1 MSDNSHIEEAETED
15 SGSSL
20 PPYSESDQF
29 NATGEQQLYHQPDQ
43 QLEPTYVSRP
53 IVNLGDD
60 YTTGLFQCHDSV
72 PICLSSTFV
81 PCYSWGTVR
90 AVLESGAA
98 EVGEHDEGQE
108 TDFKT
113 ALKAGLP
120 YLGAYVVQ
128 VASNS
133 LSLPVPS
140 LCLAGLYLR
149 RQLKKKY
156 GMKNTP
162 VKDSLA
168 HAFCHCCA
176 LAQDHREML
185 YRERAI
191 RDGYV
196 LSQQQ
201 NEDIV

>member
-1 MSDNSHIEEAETED
+1 MADNIPHEVSEE

-20 PPYSESDQF
+20 PPYSETDES
-29 NATGEQQLYHQPDQ
+29 NAVGEQDLYHQPDQ
-43 QLEPTYVSRP
+43 QLEPSYVPRP
-53 IVNLGDD
+53 VVELGDD

-72 PICLSSTFV
+72 PICLYSTFL

-90 AVLESGAA
+90 TVLESGAA
-98 EVGEHDEGQE
+98 EIGEHDEGQE
-108 TDFKT
+108 ADFKT

-120 YLGAYVVQ
+120 YLGAYIVQ
-128 VASNS
+128 VASNTMN
-133 LSLPVPS
+133 LPVPS

-156 GMKNTP
+156 GMKSTP
-162 VKDSLA
+162 VKDSLS